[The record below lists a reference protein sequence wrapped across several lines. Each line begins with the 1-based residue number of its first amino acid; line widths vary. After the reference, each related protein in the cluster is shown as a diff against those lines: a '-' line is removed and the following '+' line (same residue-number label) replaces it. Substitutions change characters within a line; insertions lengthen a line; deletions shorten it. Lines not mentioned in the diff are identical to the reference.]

1 MMWPTMTREQT
12 MTKIVLD
19 TGSVTDIS
27 DELYDMLLDAFMA
40 KARTMGV
47 SDPQS
52 PVMLLDNWR
61 IECELKLIE

>member
-1 MMWPTMTREQT
+1 

-40 KARTMGV
+40 KARAMGV
-47 SDPQS
+47 PDPQS
-52 PVMLLDNWR
+52 SVVLLDNWR
-61 IECELKLIE
+61 IECELKLVE